1 MMGPGN
7 GHRTL
12 SALGFRLWA
21 LVPRSRLKLGLPT
34 SGSIEGGGRRGP
46 LPDPPFKEGTCA
58 GEAGARAAAN
68 LQDVTTLTSENL
80 DQGKSRNARF
90 LRWLGTP
97 GIAGFAFTLVI
108 LVTAPAAAAD
118 VEAGRRKA
126 EPCAACHGRD
136 GNATVPGTPSLA
148 GQPVFFTHWQLIKY
162 RDGRRKDPQMSPPA
176 QNLSDEDM
184 ADLAAYYATQRPN
197 PRPAKV
203 DPAKVT
209 AGRQLANLHHCT
221 SCHRPGLVGQQQVPR
236 LAGQDFDY
244 LLRLLRSF
252 KAKTA
257 SDLDGMMT
265 MSAQPLQEEDLLN
278 LVHFMASLGGE

>member
-1 MMGPGN
+1 M
-7 GHRTL
+7 
-12 SALGFRLWA
+12 
-21 LVPRSRLKLGLPT
+21 
-34 SGSIEGGGRRGP
+34 
-46 LPDPPFKEGTCA
+46 
-58 GEAGARAAAN
+58 
-68 LQDVTTLTSENL
+68 TSENL

-184 ADLAAYYATQRPN
+184 AAFFKRHGV
-197 PRPAKV
+197 R
-203 DPAKVT
+203 
-209 AGRQLANLHHCT
+209 HHE
-221 SCHRPGLVGQQQVPR
+221 
-236 LAGQDFDY
+236 A
-244 LLRLLRSF
+244 
-252 KAKTA
+252 
-257 SDLDGMMT
+257 
-265 MSAQPLQEEDLLN
+265 
-278 LVHFMASLGGE
+278 